1 MFKVLK
7 KKLRDT
13 PLWIKISHSDFYQ
26 KIRNPAAY
34 QSFKDELIFYRNLFG
49 EKKMKL
55 IFDVGANVGNKTH
68 IFSKTARQVVSFEP
82 SQKCLHI
89 LRSRFSN
96 KKVMIIDTALSNTG
110 GALDYYQ
117 VNTNEAYSSFSKKHI
132 DSTVTK
138 RKVAGADE
146 IVMKKIPTN
155 TLDSF
160 INTYGVPDYIK
171 IDVEGFEWEVISG
184 LTQTVPLISFEANLP
199 DFLFETVSIIEYL
212 SKLSNRSYLYNIN
225 VNGPFLFDS
234 FVSKEAI
241 INHLR
246 NIDLTY
252 LEVYAKI
259 F

>member
-1 MFKVLK
+1 M
-7 KKLRDT
+7 
-13 PLWIKISHSDFYQ
+13 
-26 KIRNPAAY
+26 
-34 QSFKDELIFYRNLFG
+34 
-49 EKKMKL
+49 
-55 IFDVGANVGNKTH
+55 
-68 IFSKTARQVVSFEP
+68 
-82 SQKCLHI
+82 
-89 LRSRFSN
+89 
-96 KKVMIIDTALSNTG
+96 DTALSNTG
-110 GALDYYQ
+110 GTLDYYQ

-132 DSTVTK
+132 DTTVK
-138 RKVAGADE
+138 NRKVAGIDE
-146 IVMKKIPTN
+146 IVVKKIPTN

-184 LTQTVPLISFEANLP
+184 LTQTVPLVSFEANLP